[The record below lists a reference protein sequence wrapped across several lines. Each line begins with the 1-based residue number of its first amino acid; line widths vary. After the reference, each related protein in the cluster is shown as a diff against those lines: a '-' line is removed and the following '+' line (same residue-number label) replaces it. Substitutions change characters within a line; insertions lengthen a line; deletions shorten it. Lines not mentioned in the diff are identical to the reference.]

1 MSHSPS
7 DPYST
12 ANEGDY
18 NPFAPPESLDESGN
32 PASANNSESQ
42 GELQKIPPVEAS
54 YGYAIGFLILG
65 LFLTGFILSGF
76 IGIAVAPFS
85 IAILGLP
92 FAIIRLF
99 LHRSSIARAI
109 RDGRYPGGVRF
120 NYVYFIVSIVLGVF
134 CVFAGILVFFLVCTV
149 VIYSIADSTPYG
161 PLGAIDKAGPWLL
174 GGNAL
179 LAFFTSLALN
189 RLSVPRYQ

>member
-12 ANEGDY
+12 SNEGDY

-54 YGYAIGFLILG
+54 YGYAIVFLILG
-65 LFLTGFILSGF
+65 LFLTGFIG
-76 IGIAVAPFS
+76 APVAPFS

-149 VIYSIADSTPYG
+149 VIYSIADRTPYG
-161 PLGAIDKAGPWLL
+161 PIGALDEAGPWFL
-174 GGNAL
+174 GVNAL

>member
-7 DPYST
+7 DPYLTS
-12 ANEGDY
+12 NEGDY
-18 NPFAPPESLDESGN
+18 NPFAPPESLDISGN
-32 PASANNSESQ
+32 PASANTSESQ

-65 LFLTGFILSGF
+65 LFLTGFIG
-76 IGIAVAPFS
+76 APVAPFS

-99 LHRSSIARAI
+99 LHRSSIARSI

-134 CVFAGILVFFLVCTV
+134 CVFAGILVFFFVCTV
-149 VIYSIADSTPYG
+149 VIYSIADRTPYG
-161 PLGAIDKAGPWLL
+161 PIGALDEAGPWFL
-174 GGNAL
+174 GVNAL

>member
-12 ANEGDY
+12 SNEGDY

-65 LFLTGFILSGF
+65 LFLTGFIG
-76 IGIAVAPFS
+76 APVAPFS

-149 VIYSIADSTPYG
+149 VIYSIADRTPYG
-161 PLGAIDKAGPWLL
+161 PIGALDEAGPWFL
-174 GGNAL
+174 GVNAL

>member
-12 ANEGDY
+12 SNEGGY

-32 PASANNSESQ
+32 PASAKNSESQ

-54 YGYAIGFLILG
+54 YGYAIVFLILG
-65 LFLTGFILSGF
+65 LFLTGFIG
-76 IGIAVAPFS
+76 APVAPFS

-161 PLGAIDKAGPWLL
+161 PLGAIDKAGPWFL
-174 GGNAL
+174 GVNAL

>member
-1 MSHSPS
+1 MSHSPG

-12 ANEGDY
+12 SNEGGY

-65 LFLTGFILSGF
+65 LFLTGFIG
-76 IGIAVAPFS
+76 APVAPFS

-149 VIYSIADSTPYG
+149 VIYSIADRTPYG
-161 PLGAIDKAGPWLL
+161 PIGALDEAGPWFL
-174 GGNAL
+174 GVNAL

>member
-12 ANEGDY
+12 SNEGGY

-54 YGYAIGFLILG
+54 YGYAIVFLILG
-65 LFLTGFILSGF
+65 LFLTGFIG
-76 IGIAVAPFS
+76 APVAPFS

-149 VIYSIADSTPYG
+149 VIYSIADRTPYG
-161 PLGAIDKAGPWLL
+161 PIGALDEAGPWFL
-174 GGNAL
+174 GVNAL

>member
-12 ANEGDY
+12 SNEGDY

-65 LFLTGFILSGF
+65 LFLTGFIGPP
-76 IGIAVAPFS
+76 VAPFS

-120 NYVYFIVSIVLGVF
+120 NYVYFIVSIVLGVT

-149 VIYSIADSTPYG
+149 VIYSIADRTPYG
-161 PLGAIDKAGPWLL
+161 PIGALDEAGPWFL
-174 GGNAL
+174 GVNAL

>member
-12 ANEGDY
+12 SNEGGY

-42 GELQKIPPVEAS
+42 GELQRIPPVEAS

-65 LFLTGFILSGF
+65 LFLTGFIG
-76 IGIAVAPFS
+76 APWAPFS

-149 VIYSIADSTPYG
+149 VIYSIADRTPYG
-161 PLGAIDKAGPWLL
+161 PIGALDEAGPWFL
-174 GGNAL
+174 GVNAL